1 MPPPAPSA
9 RPPQHRRRRQQE
21 TQRRQRATA
30 YGILNTCST
39 LAGGTA
45 ALVTALIMRRVGLG
59 SVISSLA
66 GLFLVL
72 AVLVIVAGFRF
83 LKQDA
88 VVTDD

>member
-1 MPPPAPSA
+1 MPMLCYV
-9 RPPQHRRRRQQE
+9 